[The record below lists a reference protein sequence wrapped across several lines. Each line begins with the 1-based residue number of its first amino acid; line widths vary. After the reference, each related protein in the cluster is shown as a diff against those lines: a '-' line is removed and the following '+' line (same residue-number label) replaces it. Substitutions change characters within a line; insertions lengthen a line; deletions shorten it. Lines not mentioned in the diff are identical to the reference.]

1 MKMWTGQA
9 KANFDN
15 RDARDREER
24 AKRREGERAVR
35 LEEERV
41 EERRKTK
48 RKAKKS
54 KTGSS
59 TPDIDMDIINSLNQ
73 SNSPQ
78 GEHPNRMLMRI
89 CQENGYKPEYVE
101 EKRQEEWRS
110 KVIVNESQVFYGNY
124 CKNKKDAKRSASEV
138 ALRHLI

>member
-1 MKMWTGQA
+1 MKMWTGQ
-9 KANFDN
+9 KEANFDN

-24 AKRREGERAVR
+24 ARRRERERAV
-35 LEEERV
+35 RV

-59 TPDIDMDIINSLNQ
+59 TPDIDLDIINSLKQPNC
-73 SNSPQ
+73 PL
-78 GEHPNRMLMRI
+78 HPNRMLMRI
-89 CQENGYKPEYVE
+89 CQENGYKPEYLD

-110 KVIVNESQVFYGNY
+110 KVIVNDSQVFFGQF
-124 CKNKKDAKRSASEV
+124 CKNKKEAKRSASEA
-138 ALRHLI
+138 ALRQLV